1 MEKYQLDRLM
11 SIAQKT
17 NSPVIVLDEDGQE
30 MVVLP
35 LDAYEEMLDCL
46 SGEEFDPSD
55 DGLVDIG
62 LDEFEGGFEPEE
74 ELNEFAIEPSEL
86 DLSDVQDDLKSMIE
100 ENIDLGAENSAQIDA
115 EPAEEQF
122 YLEPVE

>member
-11 SIAQKT
+11 RIAQKT
-17 NSPVIVLDEDGQE
+17 NSPVIVLDEGGNE

-35 LDAYEEMLDCL
+35 LNAYEELIDSYSDEDFEL
-46 SGEEFDPSD
+46 SEEFYSKSD
-55 DGLVDIG
+55 FQGLNEEFESEEQ
-62 LDEFEGGFEPEE
+62 LDEFEIEASGVNIE
-74 ELNEFAIEPSEL
+74 ELSDDIVKENPKIEDFSP
-86 DLSDVQDDLKSMIE
+86 
-100 ENIDLGAENSAQIDA
+100 ENSTKIDA